1 VTSADGLREL
11 GEAAGE
17 GGLEQ
22 HAPVSLDGAELFA
35 TLRPADGAALSRVVT
50 ALGRLGIG
58 AVVRGAGSALE
69 VGNPP
74 REAELFLSLER
85 MAGIDEL
92 DEVDGVC
99 HVAAGTPL
107 ASLREKLAD
116 TGWELPLDA
125 PQPAA
130 TVGGCLAGARVG
142 PRCLGFGLPRD
153 VQLGLSVTLGTGE
166 RTHCGGR
173 VVKNVT
179 GYDLGKLY
187 TGSLGSLGVIEAA
200 WLRLRAKPAQ
210 VQVLELEAPDLAEVC
225 KSGLAAARCASA
237 RAVIALAEARPA
249 DAPIRLVV
257 ELAGDAPAVSRDA
270 DALVTERGARPADP
284 GALDAAA
291 LAGLASA
298 EDGLRFRVSAR
309 ASRLA
314 AAARTLAE
322 AGARLALQPGL
333 GLLHA
338 HFDAAEVAAADA
350 WNVVSAAAHAGGGAA
365 LLEAAPLAA
374 KRERDVF
381 GGDPALLALTRSL
394 KQRFDPHGVLNPGR
408 FMGGL

>member
-1 VTSADGLREL
+1 VTSAEDLREL

-22 HAPVSLDGAELFA
+22 HAPVSLDGAELRA
-35 TLRPADGAALSRVVT
+35 TLRPADGAALSRVVV

-74 REAELFLSLER
+74 RDTELFLSLER

-107 ASLREKLAD
+107 ASLREKLND
-116 TGWELPLDA
+116 TGWELPFDA

-142 PRCLGFGLPRD
+142 PRSLGFGLPRD
-153 VQLGLSVTLGTGE
+153 VLLGLSVTLGSGE

-210 VQVLELEAPDLAEVC
+210 VELLELEVQDLAEVC
-225 KSGLAAARCASA
+225 AVGLAAARCASA
-237 RAVIALAEARPA
+237 RAVIALAEAPPA
-249 DAPIRLVV
+249 GAPLRLVV

-270 DALVTERGARPADP
+270 DALGTERGARPADP
-284 GALDAAA
+284 SALNEAA
-291 LAGLASA
+291 LAGLVSA
-298 EDGLRFRVSAR
+298 EDTLRFRVSAR

-314 AAARTLAE
+314 DAARTLAE

-338 HFDAAEVAAADA
+338 HFDAAEVAAASA
-350 WNVVSAAAHAGGGAA
+350 WETVSAAARAGGGAA

>member
-1 VTSADGLREL
+1 
-11 GEAAGE
+11 
-17 GGLEQ
+17 
-22 HAPVSLDGAELFA
+22 
-35 TLRPADGAALSRVVT
+35 
-50 ALGRLGIG
+50 
-58 AVVRGAGSALE
+58 
-69 VGNPP
+69 
-74 REAELFLSLER
+74 
-85 MAGIDEL
+85 
-92 DEVDGVC
+92 
-99 HVAAGTPL
+99 
-107 ASLREKLAD
+107 
-116 TGWELPLDA
+116 
-125 PQPAA
+125 
-130 TVGGCLAGARVG
+130 
-142 PRCLGFGLPRD
+142 
-153 VQLGLSVTLGTGE
+153 
-166 RTHCGGR
+166 
-173 VVKNVT
+173 
-179 GYDLGKLY
+179 
-187 TGSLGSLGVIEAA
+187 
-200 WLRLRAKPAQ
+200 
-210 VQVLELEAPDLAEVC
+210 
-225 KSGLAAARCASA
+225 
-237 RAVIALAEARPA
+237 
-249 DAPIRLVV
+249 V